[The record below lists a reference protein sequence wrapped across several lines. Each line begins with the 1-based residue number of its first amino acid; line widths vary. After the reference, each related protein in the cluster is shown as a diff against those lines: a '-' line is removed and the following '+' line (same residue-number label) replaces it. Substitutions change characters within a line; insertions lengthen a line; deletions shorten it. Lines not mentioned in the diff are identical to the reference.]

1 MTAAYAPARDP
12 IAKIQRRLTQWRAA
26 RPAVLRFDQPM
37 LSITFDDFPQSAATH
52 GAPILEA
59 HKARGTFY
67 ASAGLAGVEAPCGV
81 GFDAIDARRL
91 AAAGHEIGC
100 HTYGHRDCAKLD
112 AYDALR
118 DLAKNR
124 DALKAMGLSAPAE
137 SLAYPYGETSSA
149 LKEAL
154 PARYSNARGILP
166 GLNVGRA
173 DLAQLR
179 AHALFGESWTERV
192 HNTLRQAAARKALLI
207 GFTHDVS
214 DAPSPW
220 GTSARDLD
228 ALLVSARDLGFAILP
243 VREALAR
250 AQ

>member
-12 IAKIQRRLTQWRAA
+12 IAKLNRRLTQWRAA
-26 RPAVLRFDQPM
+26 RPAFLRFAQPI
-37 LSITFDDFPQSAATH
+37 LSITFDDFPKTAATN

-59 HKARGTFY
+59 HGARGTFY
-67 ASAGLAGVEAPCGV
+67 ASAGLSGIDAPCGV

-100 HTYGHRDCAKLD
+100 HTYGHQDCAKLD
-112 AYDALR
+112 QYDALS

-124 DALKAMGLSAPAE
+124 DALKAMGLNEPAI
-137 SLAYPYGETSSA
+137 SLAYPYGETTSA

-179 AHALFGESWTERV
+179 SHALFGAEWTTRV
-192 HNTLRQAAARKALLI
+192 HVALQSAAKKNAWLI

-220 GTSARDLD
+220 GTYAADLD
-228 ALLVSARDLGFAILP
+228 HLLGAAKALGFAILP
-243 VREALAR
+243 VRNALAR